1 MLFKRRA
8 NILKNK
14 YKLIY
19 IYKNKLKNIILKS
32 IFYNRNIKTLDRA
45 CAYLVINN
53 NKLLNKKYYKIC
65 KFSGFRK
72 NVNKILGM
80 GRHELNRKA
89 ILGQLQNVSVNS
101 W

>member
-1 MLFKRRA
+1 MLNRRRT
-8 NILKNK
+8 NTLKSK

-32 IFYNRNIKTLDRA
+32 IFYNRNLNTLNRA
-45 CAYLVINN
+45 YAYLIINN
-53 NKLLNKKYYKIC
+53 NKILNKKYHKIC

-72 NVNKILGM
+72 NVNKLFGI

-89 ILGQLQNVSVNS
+89 ILGQLQNISVNS

>member
-14 YKLIY
+14 YKLVY

-32 IFYNRNIKTLDRA
+32 IFYNRNIKILNRA
-45 CAYLVINN
+45 CAYLIINN
-53 NKLLNKKYYKIC
+53 NKLLNKKYHKIC

-72 NVNKILGM
+72 NVNKILGI